1 MGVHFLLFGGLAVLV
16 FAARWPRPV
25 APGWLLGLLAYAL
38 ATETLQWWVPPRT
51 VQWSDYLEN
60 VLGIAA
66 GWCLYR
72 IAQWRLGL
80 AG

>member
-1 MGVHFLLFGGLAVLV
+1 
-16 FAARWPRPV
+16 
-25 APGWLLGLLAYAL
+25 LLGLLAYAL